1 MKEDSVYSLQKYA
14 GRNTR
19 HTCPQCGKPHCFSL
33 YVDAQGNVL
42 DETVGRCDHE
52 SSCGYHK
59 TPKQYFEEHPAMK
72 PDWRDRQP
80 VGNQPKKSGTKGR
93 NSIKTNQPTKQKPL
107 CTIPKE
113 ILTKSVR
120 KDILSTFTMFL
131 QTIFPPET
139 VSSLVG
145 LYNLGVTRSRDVIY
159 FQVDVK
165 GNVHTGKIMKY
176 NPQTGK
182 RIKDPD
188 TPFKINW
195 VHSLM
200 KHSGQLPKDWELTQ
214 CLFGEHLL
222 SDPQNN
228 CKTVALVES
237 EKTAVIAS
245 AIMPKYIWLATG
257 GKSQLKP
264 EKLSVLKDR
273 KVIAF
278 PDVDG
283 YLEWKEKLSK
293 IEGLTITVSDVLEK
307 NATDKER
314 LNHID
319 IADWL
324 IKWRQDCIRQFGG
337 TDAVPFTDHNHGTW
351 DKTDINPENCPT
363 FANPNMQLVAKY
375 FPSEHWPELEELIDE
390 LDLIPTKLR
399 IADPI

>member
-80 VGNQPKKSGTKGR
+80 VGNQLKKSGTKGR

-120 KDILSTFTMFL
+120 KDIPSTFTMFL

-165 GNVHTGKIMKY
+165 GNVRTGKIMKY

-264 EKLSVLKDR
+264 EKLSVLKGR

-283 YLEWKEKLSK
+283 YQEWSAKLS
-293 IEGLTITVSDVLEK
+293 GLNDLSITVSDVLEK

-314 LNHID
+314 YAHID

-324 IKWRQDCIRQFGG
+324 IKWRAECIREYGG
-337 TDAVPFTDHNHGTW
+337 TESVPIEVADQNRR
-351 DKTDINPENCPT
+351 DKTETDPADCPT
-363 FANPNMQLVAKY
+363 FDNPNMQLVAKY
-375 FPSEHWPELEELIDE
+375 FPFEHWDALEQLIND
-390 LDLIPTKLR
+390 LDLIPTTIRLS
-399 IADPI
+399 DPI

>member
-1 MKEDSVYSLQKYA
+1 MKEDITYSLQKYA

-19 HTCPQCGKPHCFSL
+19 HTCPQCGKPHCFSF

-42 DETVGRCDHE
+42 GETVGRCDHE

-59 TPKQYFEEHPAMK
+59 TPKQYFEEHPALK

-93 NSIKTNQPTKQKPL
+93 ESIKTNQPTKQKPL

-120 KDILSTFTMFL
+120 KDIPSTFTMFL

-165 GNVHTGKIMKY
+165 GNVRTGKIMKY

-228 CKTVALVES
+228 RKTVALVES

>member
-1 MKEDSVYSLQKYA
+1 MRTESTYSLQKYS
-14 GRNTR
+14 GRNSR
-19 HTCPQCGKPHCFSL
+19 HTCPSCGRPHCFSC
-33 YVDAQGNVL
+33 YVDTDGNIL

-59 TPKQYFEEHPAMK
+59 TPKQYFEEHPSLSK
-72 PDWRDRQP
+72 DWRTQP
-80 VGNQPKKSGTKGR
+80 TGR
-93 NSIKTNQPTKQKPL
+93 NHSSARQRTAHNRQQIQQIKQKPL
-107 CTIPKE
+107 CTIPR
-113 ILTKSVR
+113 ILLEKSVR
-120 KDILSTFTMFL
+120 KDIPSTFVTFL
-131 QTIFPPET
+131 RTIFPEET
-139 VSSLVG
+139 VTSLIAR
-145 LYNLGVTRSRDVIY
+145 YNLGVTRSRDVIY

-165 GNVHTGKIMKY
+165 GNIRTGKIMKY
-176 NPQTGK
+176 NPATGK
-182 RIKDPD
+182 RVKDPG

-195 VHSLM
+195 VHSMM
-200 KHSGQLPKDWELTQ
+200 KYAGQLPENWELTQ

-222 SDPQNN
+222 SAIDEKQ
-228 CKTVALVES
+228 KTVALVES
-237 EKTAVIAS
+237 EKTAIIAS
-245 AIMPKYIWLATG
+245 GIMPKYIWLATG

-283 YLEWKEKLSK
+283 YQEWKEKLSK

-324 IKWRQDCIRQFGG
+324 IKWRQECIRQFGG
-337 TDAVPFTDHNHGTW
+337 TDAVPFAGHNHGTW

-363 FANPNMQLVAKY
+363 
-375 FPSEHWPELEELIDE
+375 
-390 LDLIPTKLR
+390 R

>member
-1 MKEDSVYSLQKYA
+1 MKAEPTYSLQKYA

-19 HTCPQCGKPHCFSL
+19 HTCPQCGRPHCFSL
-33 YVDAQGNVL
+33 YVDAEGNML

-59 TPKQYFEEHPAMK
+59 TPKQYFEEHPALS
-72 PDWRDRQP
+72 PGWADRQ
-80 VGNQPKKSGTKGR
+80 TA
-93 NSIKTNQPTKQKPL
+93 TFQPTKPRARKRSTTNTKQPPKSKPL

-120 KDILSTFTMFL
+120 KDIPSTFTMFL
-131 QTIFPPET
+131 QTIFPTET
-139 VSSLVG
+139 VSGLVG
-145 LYNLGVTRSRDVIY
+145 QYRLGVTRARDDIY
-159 FQVDVK
+159 FQVDTE
-165 GNVHTGKIMKY
+165 GNVRTGKIMKY
-176 NPQTGK
+176 DPQTGK
-182 RIKDPD
+182 RIKDPG

-200 KHSGQLPKDWELTQ
+200 KHSGQLPEVWELTQ

-222 SDPQNN
+222 SEPRNKD
-228 CKTVALVES
+228 KTIALVES

-264 EKLSVLKDR
+264 EKLAVLKGR

-283 YLEWKEKLSK
+283 YQEWSSKLSAL
-293 IEGLTITVSDVLEK
+293 EGMSITVSDVLEK
-307 NATDKER
+307 NATDRER
-314 LNHID
+314 YAHID

-324 IKWRQDCIRQFGG
+324 IKWRAECIRQYGG
-337 TDAVPFTDHNHGTW
+337 TESVPIQSFRQNRWDSIGTP
-351 DKTDINPENCPT
+351 PEDCPE
-363 FANPNMQLVAKY
+363 FSNPNMKLVAQY
-375 FPSEHWPELEELIDE
+375 FSPDHWPELEELMNE
-390 LDLIPTKLR
+390 FDLIPTTLR
-399 IADPI
+399 ISDPI